1 MVDHDLQIL
10 RMHREYLDKM
20 TYINYYFISSIIK
33 YVILLII
40 LLKHMD

>member
-1 MVDHDLQIL
+1 MYEMVDHDLQIL

-33 YVILLII
+33 IFYLIY
-40 LLKHMD
+40 